1 MTKLELAIQMAANAY
16 YKDGS
21 SQYTDEE
28 FDEMMEELRE
38 TQPDSELL
46 KDGVQEELKGVSKKY
61 KLPIRM
67 GTLAKCMDEKSFMQM
82 WNTHCAGRDI
92 IIETKIDGAGT
103 VLIYENGKLIQALS
117 RGDTEYGEDL
127 TENISKIQGKYPVV
141 LNIEGFTGCIR
152 GEFFMLRSVFNEH
165 FKDSAKNPRN
175 MAAGII
181 KRKDGSDCDKLCF
194 IAYDLWDGIHDKTEM
209 EKLNFLKSVGFK
221 TPEWWCWTIPSEAA
235 RNIITIRNE
244 LKTDDEIPCDG
255 LVIKQNIVDNED
267 LQRRTPMH
275 NFAFKPSP
283 SIRIT
288 KVKDII
294 WQLAGSY
301 FAPVAI
307 IEPVELCGT
316 TVERASLANVNI
328 MNELGIY
335 IGASVAVKKAGEI
348 IPSVVEVVSE
358 KKKDAFEV
366 PTVCPVCGGKVEVND
381 SGIPVCVNTLCP
393 RKVSHRFAKMF
404 DILGVK
410 GAGDAFISYMEE
422 KGVTVSD
429 FFEIIARKDEE
440 TLNRF
445 AGGINGGKILKQMIK
460 VLSKP
465 ISTAKFLAIFDY
477 KGFDEKKLKLINKPL
492 DEMFKLTFEDLV
504 KIDGF
509 AEKTASLFLS
519 FMHDCKDEIED
530 LKHYFII
537 EDAKVSD
544 GKLNGLSF
552 CFTGAACKPRSVL
565 QQMVE
570 ENGGVVKSGVAK
582 GLSYLVTDD
591 TESNSAKNVKAK
603 SLNIPVISSMEFLKM
618 VE

>member
-1 MTKLELAIQMAANAY
+1 MTELELKIQMAANAY

-21 SQYTDEE
+21 SPYSDEE
-28 FDEMMEELRE
+28 FDEMMEELKE

-46 KDGVQEELKGVSKKY
+46 KNGVQEELKGVSKKY
-61 KLPIRM
+61 KLEHTM
-67 GTLAKCMDEKSFMQM
+67 GTLTKCMDESSFIKM
-82 WNTHCAGRDI
+82 WNTHCKERDVVI
-92 IIETKIDGAGT
+92 QKKIDGAG
-103 VLIYENGKLIQALS
+103 VLLHYENGKLVQALS
-117 RGDTEYGEDL
+117 RGNTEYGEDL
-127 TENISKIQGKYPVV
+127 TENISKIQGEYPVV
-141 LNIEGFTGCIR
+141 LNIDNFTGYIR
-152 GEFFMLRSVFNEH
+152 GEFFMLRSVFDKY
-165 FKDSAKNPRN
+165 FKEAAKNPRN

-181 KRKDGSDCDKLCF
+181 KRKDGSDCDKLSF
-194 IAYDLWDGIHDKTEM
+194 IAYDLWDGVHDSKEIEKLEFLKNSGFKVPMWWSGCYPEDVIEIRNNLKTE
-209 EKLNFLKSVGFK
+209 
-221 TPEWWCWTIPSEAA
+221 
-235 RNIITIRNE
+235 
-244 LKTDDEIPCDG
+244 DEIPCDG
-255 LVIKQNIVDNED
+255 LVIKQNIVNEED
-267 LQRRTPMH
+267 LQRKTPMH

-288 KVKDII
+288 KVKNII

-301 FAPVAI
+301 FSPVAI

-316 TVERASLANVNI
+316 TVERASVANVNI

-348 IPSVVEVVSE
+348 IPSVVEVVS
-358 KKKDAFEV
+358 KKKKNAFEV

-422 KGVTVSD
+422 KGITVSD

-565 QQMVE
+565 QQIVE

-582 GLSYLVTDD
+582 GLSYLVSDD
-591 TESNSAKNVKAK
+591 KDSSSSKMVKAK

>member
-1 MTKLELAIQMAANAY
+1 MTELEIKIKEAANAY

-21 SQYTDEE
+21 SPYTDEE

-38 TQPDSELL
+38 TQPNSELL
-46 KDGVQEELKGVSKKY
+46 KNGVQEELKGVSKKY
-61 KLPIRM
+61 KLEHTM
-67 GTLAKCMDEKSFMQM
+67 GTLAKCMDEDSFRKM
-82 WNTHCAGRDI
+82 WNTHCKGRDVVI
-92 IIETKIDGAGT
+92 QSKVDGCGT
-103 VLIYENGKLIQALS
+103 LLHYENGKLVQALS

-127 TENISKIQGKYPVV
+127 TENISKIQGEYPVV
-141 LNIEGFTGCIR
+141 LNIEGFTGYIR
-152 GEFFMLRSVFNEH
+152 GEFFMLRSVFNEY

-175 MAAGII
+175 MAAGLI
-181 KRKDGSDCDKLCF
+181 KRKDGTNCDKLSF
-194 IAYDLWDGIHDKTEM
+194 IAYDLWDGIHDKKEID
-209 EKLNFLKSVGFK
+209 KLNFLTKFGFK
-221 TPEWWCWTIPSEAA
+221 VPMWWTGCYLEDVIE
-235 RNIITIRNE
+235 IRNN

-255 LVIKQNIVDNED
+255 LVIKQNIVDQED
-267 LQRRTPMH
+267 LSRRTPMH

-288 KVKDII
+288 KIKDII
-294 WQLAGSY
+294 WQLPGSY

-335 IGASVAVKKAGEI
+335 IGASVAVKKSGEI

-358 KKKDAFEV
+358 KKKNAFEA
-366 PTVCPVCGGKVEVND
+366 PTVCPVCGGKVVVNE
-381 SGIPVCVNTLCP
+381 SGIPTCINNICP

-404 DILGVK
+404 DILGIK

-422 KGVTVSD
+422 HGITVSD

-445 AGGINGGKILKQMIK
+445 AGSINGGKILKQMIS

-465 ISTAKFLAIFDY
+465 ISTAKFLALFDY
-477 KGFDEKKLKLINKPL
+477 KGFDEKKLKLIGKPL
-492 DEMFKLTFEDLV
+492 NEMYNLTFDDLM

-509 AEKTASLFLS
+509 AEKTANLFLS
-519 FMHDCKDEIED
+519 FMHDYKEEIED
-530 LKHYFII
+530 IKHYFII
-537 EDAKVSD
+537 EDAVVSS

-552 CFTGAACKPRSVL
+552 CFTGAACKPRKEL
-565 QQMVE
+565 QMLVE
-570 ENGGVVKSGVAK
+570 ENGGIVKSGVAK
-582 GLSYLVTDD
+582 GLNYLVSDD
-591 TESNSAKNVKAK
+591 KDSSSSKMVKAK
-603 SLNIPVISSMEFLKM
+603 SLGITLISSEEFLKM
-618 VE
+618 ICQ

>member
-1 MTKLELAIQMAANAY
+1 MTELEKKIQEAANAY

-61 KLPIRM
+61 KLEHTM
-67 GTLAKCMDEKSFMQM
+67 GTLAKCMDEDSFRKM
-82 WNTHCAGRDI
+82 WNTHCKGKDVVI
-92 IIETKIDGAGT
+92 QKKLDGAG
-103 VLIYENGKLIQALS
+103 VLLHYENGKLVQALS

-127 TENISKIQGKYPVV
+127 TENISKIQGEYPVV
-141 LNIEGFTGCIR
+141 LNIEGFTGYIR

-181 KRKDGSDCDKLCF
+181 KRKDGTDCDKLSF
-194 IAYDLWDGIHDKTEM
+194 AAYDLWDGIHDKTELD
-209 EKLNFLKSVGFK
+209 KLDFLKEAGFK
-221 TPEWWCWTIPSEAA
+221 TPMWWASPSVEDVIEF
-235 RNIITIRNE
+235 RNV

-255 LVIKQNIVDNED
+255 LVIKQNIVDQDD
-267 LQRRTPMH
+267 LARRTPMH

-358 KKKDAFEV
+358 KKKNAFKI
-366 PTVCPVCGGKVEVND
+366 PTVCPVCGGKVVVNE
-381 SGIPVCVNTLCP
+381 SGIPTCINNLCP

-404 DILGVK
+404 DLLGIK

-422 KGVTVSD
+422 HGITVSD

-445 AGGINGGKILKQMIK
+445 AGSINGGKILKQMINA
-460 VLSKP
+460 LSKP
-465 ISTAKFLAIFDY
+465 ISTAKFLALFDY
-477 KGFDEKKLKLINKPL
+477 KGFDEKKLKLIGKPL
-492 DEMFKLTFEDLV
+492 NEMYNLTFNDLI

-509 AEKTASLFLS
+509 AEKTANLFLS
-519 FMHDCKDEIED
+519 FMHDCKEEIED
-530 LKHYFII
+530 IKHYFII
-537 EDAKVSD
+537 EDAVVSN

-552 CFTGAACKPRSVL
+552 CFTGAACKPRKEL
-565 QQMVE
+565 QMLVE
-570 ENGGVVKSGVAK
+570 ENGGIVKSGVAK
-582 GLSYLVTDD
+582 GLNYLVSDD
-591 TESNSAKNVKAK
+591 KDSSSSKMVKAK
-603 SLNIPVISSMEFLKM
+603 SLGITLISSEEFLEM
-618 VE
+618 I